1 MNGHQTGSES
11 AASTLLTALLFAA
24 QQHRPQQGKDG
35 ETPYINHPIA
45 VAEVLARGGG
55 VSNMRILQAAV
66 LHDIL
71 EKTDVTPQ
79 QLEEQFGQPV
89 RLLVEEVTD
98 DPNLPRAARE
108 RWQIEQAPR
117 LSVAA
122 QQIRVA
128 DKLCH
133 LQEIM
138 PTQPPG
144 WSLRRKERYL
154 SWAEKVV
161 AGCAGCRPPL
171 EHLFRV
177 VLAERR
183 RMLEAAAS

>member
-11 AASTLLTALLFAA
+11 ASLLTALLFAA
-24 QQHRPQQGKDG
+24 QQHRRQQSKDG

-45 VAEVLARGGG
+45 VAEVLARVGE
-55 VSNMRILQAAV
+55 VTNVRVLQAAV
-66 LHDIL
+66 LHDVL
-71 EKTDVTPQ
+71 EKTDVSSQ
-79 QLEEQFGQPV
+79 QLEEQFGRPV
-89 RLLVEEVTD
+89 SLLVEEVTD
-98 DPNLPRAARE
+98 DPDLSKPARE
-108 RWQIEQAPR
+108 RLQIERAPG

-133 LQEIM
+133 VEELT
-138 PTQPPG
+138 PTQPAG
-144 WSLRRKERYL
+144 WSLRRKQQYL

-161 AGCAGCRPPL
+161 AGCQGCRPPL
-171 EHLFRV
+171 EYLFRV
-177 VLAERR
+177 VLAERK